1 MKHALV
7 LGGGGVKGAFQAG
20 VLSVILADEE
30 YVPSGI
36 FGSSTGALNGAF
48 LADRAGR
55 QVLKSDVNW
64 PSIGDDLVRFWRDT
78 VTGPDALWT
87 EPKDGWEAA
96 EALARL
102 AAGKGF
108 LKTDP
113 LKNIIL
119 READPTNLQKA
130 LLFGIQY
137 SPSAVDLITGNIEYP
152 DVHDPNIISFILASA
167 AIPIIMPYVEIENRG
182 SMGRFVDGGMRDVA
196 PFQRALE
203 LGYQKITCIVCQ
215 AENLKP
221 VKMEDNIVPF
231 CLRLYEV
238 VFDEIVSNDLKV
250 IEKQKALSNELM
262 SVKKFPQPQEDQSLR
277 KIEKYRDVTV
287 EIIRP
292 DEPIE
297 VKDLNFSSDQIE
309 YLIEL
314 GIRTAKAGKFTWA

>member
-20 VLSVILADEE
+20 VLSVILADKE
-30 YVPSGI
+30 YAPSGI

-55 QVLKSDVNW
+55 QVLKGDVNW

-87 EPKDGWEAA
+87 EPKGDLEVLAA
-96 EALARL
+96 LVRL

-113 LKNIIL
+113 LKNIIV
-119 READPTNLQKA
+119 READPTNLQA
-130 LLFGIQY
+130 AHLFDIKY

-152 DVHDPNIISFILASA
+152 DVHDPNIISFIFASA
-167 AIPIIMPYVEIENRG
+167 AIPIIMPYVEIEYKG
-182 SMGRFVDGGMRDVA
+182 STGRFVDGGMRDVA
-196 PFQRALE
+196 PFQRALK
-203 LGYQKITCIVCQ
+203 LGYDKITCIVCQ

-231 CLRLYEV
+231 CLRLYEI

-250 IEKQKALSNELM
+250 IEKQKALHNELM
-262 SVKKFPQPQEDQSLR
+262 GLKKSQQPPDQYLR
-277 KIEKYRDVTV
+277 KVEKYQDITV

-292 DEPIE
+292 DAPIE
-297 VKDLNFSSDQIE
+297 VKDLNFSREQIE

-314 GIRTAKAGKFTWA
+314 GIRTAKVGKFTWA